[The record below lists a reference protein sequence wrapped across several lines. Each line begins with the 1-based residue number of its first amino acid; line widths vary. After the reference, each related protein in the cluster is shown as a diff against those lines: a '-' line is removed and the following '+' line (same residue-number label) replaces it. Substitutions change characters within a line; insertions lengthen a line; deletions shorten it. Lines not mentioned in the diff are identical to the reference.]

1 MKGTKKSTRIIV
13 NLFVGMFLI
22 ASSFASFADSGEV
35 QIYIYPNQVW
45 TGDYENTDSRTGN
58 YSTVYA
64 RNHAVRPISG
74 TDNYAKIKARAT
86 NGYGL
91 VITDTYVLDE
101 SASSY
106 TSLKIKEGYLSTKL
120 VGFEFSGN
128 TEKDAY
134 ATVSYDG
141 R

>member
-1 MKGTKKSTRIIV
+1 MKDTKKSTRIIV

-22 ASSFASFADSGEV
+22 ASSFASFAASGEV

-74 TDNYAKIKARAT
+74 TDNYTRIRARAT

-91 VITDTYVLDE
+91 VITDTYVLNE
-101 SASSY
+101 SESSY

-128 TEKDAY
+128 TEKEAY